1 MSTILA
7 HLKINLT
14 KQVVM
19 DTIEYIDSYFQQTMD
34 TGERR
39 VFEKRCEE
47 DETFAQEVAF
57 YITTRQSLLDELLQQ
72 KQSAWKAKNIIDEL
86 PFIPT
91 LKKSFASKWIVYAAA
106 ACLVLAASV
115 YFFETNTSPKKLAE
129 NYIKTN
135 YSNLSQTMDASHD
148 SLQSGIE
155 AYNKKNYTKALQL
168 FMGVQK
174 TDPSNS
180 DAKKYAGL
188 AYLQQNS
195 YDSALQEFDELAAM
209 KGLFNNPG
217 DFLKAVTLIER
228 GKPGDKEMAEKL
240 LEKVV
245 VKKEEGSE
253 KAAEWQKKL

>member
-1 MSTILA
+1 M
-7 HLKINLT
+7 
-14 KQVVM
+14 Q
-19 DTIEYIDSYFQQTMD
+19 TIEYIDSYFQQTMD

-47 DETFAQEVAF
+47 DEAFAREVAF
-57 YITTRQSLLDELLQQ
+57 YLASRESLREELLSQ
-72 KQSAWKAKNIIDEL
+72 KQSAWRTRNIIDEL

-91 LKKSFASKWIVYAAA
+91 LKKSFTSRWIMYAAA

-115 YFFETNTSPKKLAE
+115 YFFEANTSPKKLAE
-129 NYIKTN
+129 NYIRTN
-135 YSNLSQTMDASHD
+135 YANLSQTMDASHD
-148 SLQSGIE
+148 SLQTGIE
-155 AYNKKNYTKALQL
+155 AYNNKNYAKALQFFL
-168 FMGVQK
+168 DVQK
-174 TDPSNS
+174 TDSTNS

-188 AYLQQNS
+188 AYLQQNY
-195 YDSALQEFDELAAM
+195 YDSALQQFDELASM
-209 KGLFNNPG
+209 KGLFGNPG

-240 LEKVV
+240 LERVV